1 VIDTQVPATCPLS
14 TRNAFALLV
23 NDTDAEMDH
32 EKVKNMKTSELHSLL
47 TPIQMLRRVQLP
59 LNIRSQSY
67 KNRKA
72 HIAEGPKEVNL
83 LQLILLLLI
92 E

>member
-1 VIDTQVPATCPLS
+1 
-14 TRNAFALLV
+14 
-23 NDTDAEMDH
+23 
-32 EKVKNMKTSELHSLL
+32 MKTSELHSLL

-67 KNRKA
+67 KKIKA

-83 LQLILLLLI
+83 LQPPTPNRMNEDRIPVLGQSDERSCKRIKSDD
-92 E
+92 EKCWPGA